1 MSNSDLAA
9 VVVTVCVVVALVAL
23 IAVLTQAFALMREF
37 RRKLEDFDAKVGPAL
52 GQLADTAEM
61 AQTEIGRLRDLL
73 NIAQKVAGLAE
84 SAGAATA
91 RVAATPVDKVRS
103 AISVLRGAQ
112 TGGTGQRGKAE
123 EEGRETASGSESTA
137 AGSESRGR

>member
-1 MSNSDLAA
+1 MSSSDLAA
-9 VVVTVCVVVALVAL
+9 VVVTVCVVAALVAL
-23 IAVLTQAFALMREF
+23 IAVLTQAFALMREL

-73 NIAQKVAGLAE
+73 NVAQKVAGLAE

-91 RVAATPVDKVRS
+91 RAASAPVDKVRS
-103 AISVLRGAQ
+103 VISVLRGQ
-112 TGGTGQRGKAE
+112 
-123 EEGRETASGSESTA
+123 A
-137 AGSESRGR
+137 AGSERETGSSGEGTASSSGTEER

>member
-1 MSNSDLAA
+1 MSSSDLAA

-73 NIAQKVAGLAE
+73 NIAQKVAGLTE
-84 SAGAATA
+84 SAGA
-91 RVAATPVDKVRS
+91 VAARIAGVPVDKVR
-103 AISVLRGAQ
+103 AAAEALRGKF
-112 TGGTGQRGKAE
+112 GGTE
-123 EEGRETASGSESTA
+123 SETS
-137 AGSESRGR
+137 AGSEEAGR

>member
-1 MSNSDLAA
+1 MSSGDLAA

-52 GQLADTAEM
+52 SQLADTAEM
-61 AQTEIGRLRDLL
+61 AQAEISRLRDLL

-91 RVAATPVDKVRS
+91 RVAATPVDKVR
-103 AISVLRGAQ
+103 AAAEALRGKF
-112 TGGTGQRGKAE
+112 GGTE
-123 EEGRETASGSESTA
+123 SETSARSESTA
-137 AGSESRGR
+137 AGSEETGR

>member
-1 MSNSDLAA
+1 MSSSDLAA

-84 SAGAATA
+84 TAGAATA
-91 RVAATPVDKVRS
+91 RAAAAPVDKVRS
-103 AISVLRGAQ
+103 AFSVLKDRIGDS
-112 TGGTGQRGKAE
+112 E
-123 EEGRETASGSESTA
+123 RETSASSET
-137 AGSESRGR
+137 GER

>member
-1 MSNSDLAA
+1 MSSGDLAA

-23 IAVLTQAFALMREF
+23 VAVLTQAFALMREL

-73 NIAQKVAGLAE
+73 NVAQKVTGLAE

-91 RVAATPVDKVRS
+91 RAAAAPVDKVRS
-103 AISVLRGAQ
+103 AFSVLKDRLADP
-112 TGGTGQRGKAE
+112 E
-123 EEGRETASGSESTA
+123 RETHTSGDTRE
-137 AGSESRGR
+137 R

>member
-1 MSNSDLAA
+1 MGRPMSSSDLAA

-37 RRKLEDFDAKVGPAL
+37 RSKLEDFDAKVGPAL

-61 AQTEIGRLRDLL
+61 AQAEISRLRDLL
-73 NIAQKVAGLAE
+73 NIAQKVAVLAE

-91 RVAATPVDKVRS
+91 RAAAAPVDKVRS
-103 AISVLRGAQ
+103 AISVLRSRAGD
-112 TGGTGQRGKAE
+112 
-123 EEGRETASGSESTA
+123 EGRENAPGDGSTNTASGHES
-137 AGSESRGR
+137 GSR

>member
-1 MSNSDLAA
+1 MSSGDLAA

-37 RRKLEDFDAKVGPAL
+37 RRKLADFDAKVGPAL

-73 NIAQKVAGLAE
+73 NMAQKVAGLAE

-91 RVAATPVDKVRS
+91 RVAAAPVDKVRS
-103 AISVLRGAQ
+103 AISVLRGRA
-112 TGGTGQRGKAE
+112 A
-123 EEGRETASGSESTA
+123 EEGRETASGSGSTVSGGGRTA
-137 AGSESRGR
+137 TGSEGKER

>member
-1 MSNSDLAA
+1 MSGGDLAA

-37 RRKLEDFDAKVGPAL
+37 RRKLEDFDDKVGPAL
-52 GQLADTAEM
+52 SQLADTAEM

-73 NIAQKVAGLAE
+73 NVAQKVAGLAE

-91 RVAATPVDKVRS
+91 RAASVPVDKVRS
-103 AISVLRGAQ
+103 AISVLRDRVAGDERDA
-112 TGGTGQRGKAE
+112 A
-123 EEGRETASGSESTA
+123 ADSESA
-137 AGSESRGR
+137 AARGESKGR

>member
-1 MSNSDLAA
+1 VSSGDLAA

-23 IAVLTQAFALMREF
+23 IAVLTQAFALMREL

-52 GQLADTAEM
+52 SQLADTAEM
-61 AQTEIGRLRDLL
+61 AQTEISRLRDLL
-73 NIAQKVAGLAE
+73 NVAQKVAGLAE

-91 RVAATPVDKVRS
+91 RAAAAPVDKVRS

-112 TGGTGQRGKAE
+112 TGSTAQRGRDADAR
-123 EEGRETASGSESTA
+123 RETASGSES
-137 AGSESRGR
+137 RGR